1 MKITLIYWMNTES
14 WDFGGLIQRV
24 EEDTIMYNP
33 NTGIIIQYEGNDFI
47 NSFNLLGHVISLEV
61 SI

>member
-1 MKITLIYWMNTES
+1 
-14 WDFGGLIQRV
+14 
-24 EEDTIMYNP
+24 MYNR
-33 NTGIIIQYEGNDFI
+33 NMGVIIQYEGNDFI